1 MPATARMTTAPRLP
15 ALRRQVGGSRRWRG
29 GCLRIACA
37 ALVCSVGCAGLAVA
51 RDTSPSRSAPTP
63 WHASAPMPHPS
74 RDPARAIG
82 PRPSIALDDPA
93 VARHEAIHC
102 PGLSSRSSET
112 QRQARRAACLR
123 QAQAQDRA
131 GQNGPS
137 SQSQRAIQALTKA
150 ISVVRGKPM
159 RRKSPNRYWPGP
171 RMRRFP

>member
-1 MPATARMTTAPRLP
+1 MPATARTMTIPRRLP
-15 ALRRQVGGSRRWRG
+15 ALRARAGGSRRWRG
-29 GCLRIACA
+29 WLLRIACA
-37 ALVCSVGCAGLAVA
+37 AFLCSVCCADIAIA
-51 RDTSPSRSAPTP
+51 RDTQASRSASKPWPPSAPTP
-63 WHASAPMPHPS
+63 RPTS
-74 RDPARAIG
+74 DPGRAIE

-93 VARHEAIHC
+93 VARHEPVHC
-102 PGLSSRSSET
+102 PGLSSRSSERE
-112 QRQARRAACLR
+112 RQARRAACLR
-123 QAQAQDRA
+123 QAQDRA